1 MGGGG
6 GSSTDNCGRPFI
18 SMCFISM
25 SNLSIVGTGIGRW
38 SDIIPNGVKLA
49 LFSLVTLLTFGD
61 GR

>member
-25 SNLSIVGTGIGRW
+25 SKLSIVGTGIGRW
-38 SDIIPNGVKLA
+38 SDIIPN
-49 LFSLVTLLTFGD
+49 
-61 GR
+61 